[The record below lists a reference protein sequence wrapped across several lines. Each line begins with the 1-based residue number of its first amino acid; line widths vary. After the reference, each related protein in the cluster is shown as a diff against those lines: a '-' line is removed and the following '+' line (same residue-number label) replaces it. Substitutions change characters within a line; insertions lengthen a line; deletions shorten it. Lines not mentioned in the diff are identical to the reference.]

1 MPLNGWFERNAF
13 HPIWMALLVLA
24 LGFVLFQFVVAP
36 LVGLIFLAVEMG
48 RMPTLVEF
56 SEGFQTNGAMMLT
69 ANSLGQFIGFAL
81 LAVVVSR
88 LHSSAGSEFL
98 RARGGAAT
106 GFVLAAV
113 GWAALYPAVMWVGQL
128 NASVQLPETL
138 RTLEQMQEDMIEG
151 LLLGNTLS
159 TPALL
164 IAFAVT
170 PAICEELLFRGYLQ
184 RQVERSWGTLAS
196 LLVVGV
202 VFGAY
207 HLRFST
213 LLPLSLLGVYL
224 GFVVWVTG
232 SVWAGALV
240 HLLNNGLAVL
250 LTSGARIDPDFDP
263 SVYEDATVPWY
274 FGVASLI
281 AAAVLAWLLL
291 RYRRSV
297 VGDAEDSQPAPL
309 LQSTPLTDPS

>member
-202 VFGAY
+202 VFG
-207 HLRFST
+207 
-213 LLPLSLLGVYL
+213 
-224 GFVVWVTG
+224 G
-232 SVWAGALV
+232 SRLTPMVPSRMGSRMAVA
-240 HLLNNGLAVL
+240 AVL
-250 LTSGARIDPDFDP
+250 LIHIDSARPASMKAARTRDGTPATPGRDTS
-263 SVYEDATVPWY
+263 
-274 FGVASLI
+274 
-281 AAAVLAWLLL
+281 AAAM
-291 RYRRSV
+291 RRS
-297 VGDAEDSQPAPL
+297 SP
-309 LQSTPLTDPS
+309 